1 LSLPYLKAIE
11 QTFSKELDFCYL
23 IVVDDVTAQ
32 PVAVASYQL
41 VPFIFKGDKQ
51 PSKILSHCSKNR
63 DGLFMLHMLVC
74 GNVFMAGEHGF
85 LKSDA
90 IGNSTAFKTIA
101 KGMAKAQK
109 LLSKESTKT
118 ISVQLFKEFTPEMLS
133 SSEYLEKKGYQD
145 FEIDMYMSLPI
156 GSNWDTIEAYFDA
169 YKAKYRTKAN
179 SVFAKASRLVIHS
192 FSKSEIL
199 KYERTIDVLFG
210 NVLEKS
216 EYQFGVMSALGFVSL
231 KEHLGDHFIFR
242 GVFLEDMLVGFS
254 TSFINGVVLEANYV
268 GIDYDKNVAYAIYQ
282 RLLYD
287 YVSLAIDHKLKVL
300 YLGRTSE
307 LLKSSLG
314 AMPVPMKLYA
324 KHTSKIT
331 HLLMASIL
339 KKVSP
344 SSFELRKPFKA
355 MYYKV

>member
-1 LSLPYLKAIE
+1 VI
-11 QTFSKELDFCYL
+11 
-23 IVVDDVTAQ
+23 DDITAQ

-51 PSKILSHCSKNR
+51 PSKILSHCSRNR

-90 IGNSTAFKTIA
+90 IDNRTAFKAIT

-109 LLSKESTKT
+109 LLSKESAKK
-118 ISVQLFKEFTPEMLS
+118 ISVQLFKEFAPEMLS
-133 SSEYLEKKGYQD
+133 SSEYLEEKGYQD
-145 FEIDMYMSLPI
+145 FEIDMYMSLTI
-156 GSNWDTIEAYFDA
+156 ASNWDTMEAYFKA

-179 SVFAKASRLVIHS
+179 SVFTKASSLVIHS
-192 FSKSEIL
+192 FSKAEIL
-199 KYERTIDVLFG
+199 KHKTTIDILFG
-210 NVLEKS
+210 NVLGKS
-216 EYQFGVMSALGFVSL
+216 EYQFGVMNALGFVSL
-231 KEHLGDHFIFR
+231 KEHLEDQFIFR
-242 GVFLEDMLVGFS
+242 GVFLEDKLVGFS

-268 GIDYDKNVAYAIYQ
+268 GIDYDKNVAHAIYQ

-287 YVSLAIDHKLKVL
+287 YVSLAIAHKLKVL

-314 AMPVPMKLYA
+314 AIPVPMKLYA
-324 KHTSKIT
+324 KHTSKMA
-331 HLLMASIL
+331 HLLMSSIL

-355 MYYKV
+355 VYYTE